1 MKKSLDAEKIPK
13 LLDGYRDYLVQKGLK
28 LTKQRLLIVEEFF
41 RSGAHISADDLFRRV
56 QKRYRGIG
64 LASVYRTL
72 KSLTESGLAVER
84 RFLDKTSVFE
94 YNDPTAHHDHLICMR
109 CHQIIEFENEEIEKL
124 QEAVA
129 RQLGFRL
136 IDHKLELYG
145 ICTKGDCAK
154 RWGQG

>member
-1 MKKSLDAEKIPK
+1 MKKSIESEKIPK
-13 LLDGYRDYLVQKGLK
+13 LLDGYREYLSQKGLK

-41 RSGAHISADDLFRRV
+41 RSGGHINADDLFRRV
-56 QKRYRGIG
+56 QKRYKGIG

-72 KSLTESGLAVER
+72 KSLTESGLALER

-109 CHQIIEFENEEIEKL
+109 CRQIIEFENEEIERL
-124 QEAVA
+124 QEVVA
-129 RQLGFRL
+129 KQLGFRL

-145 ICTKGDCAK
+145 ICSKGDCAK
-154 RWGQG
+154 RFL